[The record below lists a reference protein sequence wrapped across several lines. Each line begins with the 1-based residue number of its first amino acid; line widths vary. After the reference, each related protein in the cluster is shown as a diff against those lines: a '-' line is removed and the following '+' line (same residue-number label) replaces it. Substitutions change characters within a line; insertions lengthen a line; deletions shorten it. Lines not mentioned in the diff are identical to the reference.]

1 MTSVGS
7 LNIQSGSTRQAD
19 PAWPWMIALLAV
31 GAAFAFSALQ
41 IAEIKPPGP
50 LVPIAAWITIATE
63 WFTANFRFLFRSIT
77 WALTGPMKLVRV
89 VFDTLAWPTVIVLV
103 AALGYVANGRRLA
116 VFCGLAFLYIV
127 VTGYW
132 DKTAVTLALVAVAVP
147 VSVAI
152 GLFGGILAYRSNT
165 ARRIIEPML
174 DLMQTIPTFAY
185 LIPILVL
192 FGIGPVVGMIAS
204 AIYAIPPMVRN
215 VMLGLQRV
223 HPEIIESAKM
233 SGSTERQLLWWV
245 LIPSSMP
252 TILIG
257 VNQTVMASL
266 SMVVI
271 ASMVGGVDDIGIEIF
286 QSMKLARFG
295 ESLLSGLVVA
305 LIAMVMDRVSR
316 GFAERGG
323 ERAAHR
329 AGTRFYIVVA
339 VAAVALQL
347 LALVVPSLANFPEAW
362 TFRPTK
368 ALNVALE
375 WFTVVAFPVTSALK
389 TWIVFVV
396 MLPLKIGFADSVR
409 PNFWGFE
416 MSPHVTL
423 VFAVLGVVLTAA
435 AWLVSGPKLALAVA
449 IAATLYYSGTT
460 GVPWPAMAALVLG
473 ITYYV
478 GGRNIATLAGLSII
492 FILITGSWTNSMIS
506 IELTLVGVLISFL
519 LGTAIGAWAALNV
532 RVSAV
537 VAPICDTLQTMPIF
551 VFLIPAVMVFLV
563 GEFTALIAVVMYAIV
578 PSIRYA
584 EHGLRNVPAEILE
597 ASRMMGASR
606 WQVLWQVRFPVALPE
621 IALGLNQTIMMA
633 LSMVIVAAL
642 VGAQGLGSDVM
653 IALSRADTGKGL
665 VAGLCLSLI
674 AIVTDRTLQAWAES
688 RRRALGLA

>member
-7 LNIQSGSTRQAD
+7 LRLKSERRHPDTF
-19 PAWPWMIALLAV
+19 WPWLIGLALVAAV
-31 GAAFAFSALQ
+31 FLFSALQ
-41 IAEIKPPGP
+41 LAEVKPPGP
-50 LVPIAAWITIATE
+50 LIPLAAWITMAAE

-77 WALTGPMKLVRV
+77 WALTGPMNAIRFL
-89 VFDTLAWPTVIVLV
+89 FDWLAWPTVIVIV
-103 AALGYVANGRRLA
+103 AALGYAAKGPRLA
-116 VFCGLAFLYIV
+116 IFCALAFLYIV

-132 DKTAVTLALVAVAVP
+132 DKTAVTLALIAVAVP
-147 VSVAI
+147 LSILI
-152 GLFGGILAYRSNT
+152 GLFGGILAYRSAN
-165 ARRIIEPML
+165 ARRIISPIL

-245 LIPSSMP
+245 MIPASMQ

-257 VNQTVMASL
+257 INQTVMASL

-316 GFAERGG
+316 GFAEKSS
-323 ERAAHR
+323 ERKAR
-329 AGTRFYIVVA
+329 QVGSRFWIGVA
-339 VAAVALQL
+339 FTAIAVQI
-347 LALVVPSLANFPEAW
+347 LALLVPALANYPEAW
-362 TFRPTK
+362 IIRPTR
-368 ALNVALE
+368 ALNSALE
-375 WFTVVAFPVTSALK
+375 WFTVAAFPVTSTVK
-389 TWIVFVV
+389 TWMVFVV
-396 MLPLKIGFADSVR
+396 MLPLKIGFAESVR
-409 PNFWGFE
+409 PSFWGFE
-416 MSPHVTL
+416 MSPRVTFI
-423 VFAVLGVVLTAA
+423 FAILAVAATAA
-435 AWLVSGPKLALAVA
+435 AWRVSGPKLALAAA
-449 IAATLYYSGTT
+449 ITATLYYSGTT
-460 GVPWPAMAALVLG
+460 GVPWPAISALVLALA
-473 ITYYV
+473 YAA
-478 GGRNIATLAGLSII
+478 GGRQVAILAAFSLF
-492 FILITGSWTNSMIS
+492 FILVTGSWINSMIS
-506 IELTLVGVLISFL
+506 VQLTLVGVLISFL
-519 LGTAIGAWAALNV
+519 LGTIIGAWAALND
-532 RVSAV
+532 RVSAI

-578 PSIRYA
+578 PSIRYS
-584 EHGLRNVPAEILE
+584 EHGLRNVPPEILE
-597 ASRMMGASR
+597 ASRMMGASPR
-606 WQVLWQVRFPVALPE
+606 QVLWQVRFPVALPE

-633 LSMVIVAAL
+633 LSMVIVASL

-665 VAGLCLSLI
+665 VAGLCLALI

-688 RRRALGLA
+688 RRKALGLG

>member
-1 MTSVGS
+1 MTNVGS
-7 LNIQSGSTRQAD
+7 LKIKARRARQAH
-19 PAWPWMIALLAV
+19 ATWPWLLALFAV
-31 GAAFAFSALQ
+31 GCVFAVSALELTD
-41 IAEIKPPGP
+41 INPPGP
-50 LVPIAAWITIATE
+50 LVPIAHWITIATE
-63 WFTANFRFLFRSIT
+63 WFTANFRFLFRTIT
-77 WALTGPMKLVRV
+77 WALTGPMTLVRV
-89 VFDTLAWPTVIVLV
+89 FFDALAWPAVIVIV
-103 AALGYVANGRRLA
+103 AALGYAANGRHLA

-132 DKTAVTLALVAVAVP
+132 DKTAVTLALIAVAVP

-152 GLFGGILAYRSNT
+152 GLFGGIIAYRSAT
-165 ARRIIEPML
+165 ARRFIEPML

-245 LIPSSMP
+245 MIPASMP
-252 TILIG
+252 AILIG

-316 GFAERGG
+316 GFAGKGSDRTARRVGL
-323 ERAAHR
+323 RFWITVMAA
-329 AGTRFYIVVA
+329 AIA
-339 VAAVALQL
+339 IQL
-347 LALVVPSLANFPEAW
+347 LALAMPALANYPNAW
-362 TFRPTK
+362 TFRPAR
-368 ALNVALE
+368 ALNAALE
-375 WFTVVAFPVTSALK
+375 WFTVAAFPVTSALK
-389 TWIVFVV
+389 TWIVFVI
-396 MLPLKIGFADSVR
+396 MLPLKIGFVDSVR
-409 PNFWGFE
+409 PSFWGFE
-416 MSPHVTL
+416 TSPRVTL
-423 VFAVLGVVLTAA
+423 IFAMLAAALTAA
-435 AWLVSGPKLALAVA
+435 SWLASGPKLALAVA
-449 IAATLYYSGTT
+449 IVATLYYSGTT
-460 GVPWPAMAALVLG
+460 GVPWPGIAALVLG
-473 ITYYV
+473 LTYYV
-478 GGRNIATLAGLSII
+478 GGKHIATLAGLSII

-506 IELTLVGVLISFL
+506 VELTLVGVLISFL
-519 LGTAIGAWAALNV
+519 LGTAIGAWAAVND
-532 RVSAV
+532 RVSAI

-578 PSIRYA
+578 PSIRYS

-597 ASRMMGASR
+597 ASRMMGASP

-665 VAGLCLSLI
+665 VAGLCLALI

-688 RRRALGLA
+688 RRRALGLG